1 MDVIIIPYMLD
12 LELFLF
18 RVDFHHSLMSGV
30 FSSLGKREEGG
41 GVRVPFLN
49 GGWRLSLIFVT
60 VPIYLGKREALQS
73 DVRKTLYLSFLLLQ
87 MHC

>member
-1 MDVIIIPYMLD
+1 MDVNLIPYMLD
-12 LELFLF
+12 LELFLS
-18 RVDFHHSLMSGV
+18 RLDFHHSLMSGV
-30 FSSLGKREEGG
+30 FSSLRREEGG

-60 VPIYLGKREALQS
+60 VPIYLGKREALHS
-73 DVRKTLYLSFLLLQ
+73 EVRKSLYLSFLLLQ